1 MTMKKI
7 KITDLIPLLNP
18 GYVAMD
24 ANGNWCWYPKKP
36 MIHKCMAC
44 WVPAIAS
51 EGRLLSAMFNIAK
64 ADTDWTE
71 SLQRIYKK

>member
-1 MTMKKI
+1 MLRWMRMAI
-7 KITDLIPLLNP
+7 GVGIQ
-18 GYVAMD
+18 
-24 ANGNWCWYPKKP
+24 KKP

>member
-1 MTMKKI
+1 MAI
-7 KITDLIPLLNP
+7 GVGIQ
-18 GYVAMD
+18 
-24 ANGNWCWYPKKP
+24 KKP